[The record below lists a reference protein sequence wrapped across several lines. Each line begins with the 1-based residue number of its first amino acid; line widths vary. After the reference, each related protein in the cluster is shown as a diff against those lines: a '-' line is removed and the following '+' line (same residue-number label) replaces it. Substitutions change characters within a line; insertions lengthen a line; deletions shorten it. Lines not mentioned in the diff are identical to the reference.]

1 MAATK
6 TEEILEAIADL
17 KKTDSKEFVEL
28 CGKVETLEH
37 TIYGNGEEGLCE
49 MVRNVQKQI
58 TILPTKE
65 EMTKLK
71 EEIIS
76 SRDENGITFKWLLE
90 KIFLPALLP
99 LIGVVVA
106 AAYIIQTFAK

>member
-1 MAATK
+1 MTATK
-6 TEEILEAIADL
+6 TDLILEAISDL
-17 KKTDSKEFVEL
+17 KRADSKEFMEI
-28 CGKVETLEH
+28 CTKVETLEH

-49 MVRNVQKQI
+49 MVRNIQKEI
-58 TILPTKE
+58 VKLPTKN